1 MTDHD
6 DQRSTSRRSILGG
19 TIGAGALGVLGTA
32 AAGLSSAGTASA
44 HGTITTYSTIN
55 GARTVYEVN
64 GNLASW
70 GYRPSFH
77 TRLNTWL
84 AFWNANTPS
93 GYANASRI
101 WGYGAH
107 YDGRPTEAHNNGRGF
122 DLSRIY
128 TGSTRR
134 FIARHDIW
142 KNWSGS
148 DLTTARRHYWATAA
162 SAHYHFRNVLT
173 YLYNADHDNHIHI
186 DNLVSGTSNSSFDSS
201 SRAQVLHVQASCRY
215 VWGLPTTVDG
225 IWGSQTSS
233 HSTRVLRAAGVTT
246 GGIGTQ
252 SPAGSPSTGRRCARA
267 TAPRPT
273 GLPDLVGVAPAR
285 RRPRNRWLRGRRG
298 DRTSGRS
305 EDVVP
310 GVRLGRGWCPA
321 GRPGSPRTPA
331 RAPRG
336 CS

>member
-1 MTDHD
+1 M
-6 DQRSTSRRSILGG
+6 
-19 TIGAGALGVLGTA
+19 
-32 AAGLSSAGTASA
+32 
-44 HGTITTYSTIN
+44 
-55 GARTVYEVN
+55 N

-93 GYANASRI
+93 GYANASRV

-225 IWGSQTSS
+225 IWGSQTFEPL
-233 HSTRVLRAAGVTT
+233 HPGA
-246 GGIGTQ
+246 
-252 SPAGSPSTGRRCARA
+252 
-267 TAPRPT
+267 
-273 GLPDLVGVAPAR
+273 AR
-285 RRPRNRWLRGRRG
+285 RRRDDGRHRHAVALARLQPGDDAQGLRHPDLPGSLTSSASPRHDDARNRWLRGRRG
-298 DRTSGRS
+298 DRTSGGS
-305 EDVVP
+305 EDVVA
-310 GVRLGRGWCPA
+310 GVRLGGDRCRA
-321 GRPGSPRTPA
+321 GRPGSPRRPA
-331 RAPRG
+331 SSSSRVFITNGP
-336 CS
+336 